1 MSSSS
6 DPFSGGFDPR
16 MFANVP
22 LFRELAKV
30 LSWSGGPV
38 NWELATDTALSIAA
52 PPDALPATAQRD
64 VGEFAQAV
72 DAAEL
77 WLDQV
82 SSLPAVEGPVRL
94 LSTAEWTRLATSSPG
109 LGAYVEP
116 VAEGMSAAL
125 GKALPSE
132 LAAMSGQMAQAMSS
146 MGALLYGVQ
155 IGTVAGHLA
164 GQLLGTYDLGVPTVD
179 PRMIATVG
187 DNAARLAADYDFD
200 PTEFRY
206 WLALREAA
214 HRRMFAGVRWLRP
227 HLADLIGRFA
237 AEADFDPGALF
248 EGLGGMG
255 LDPTDPEALRAALE
269 GPDAFRMEPTAA
281 QQTILGRLQA
291 LVAFVEGYSDRVVQ
305 VAADGKLT
313 ALPRIEEIVRRRRAE
328 KGQGERFLEQLIGLD
343 LKPGDF
349 RQGQA
354 FCEAVVAARGQE
366 GLDRAWQSPDH
377 LPTAAELAEPSRWLL
392 RMAAAEI
399 EADIATDSGPLDG
412 RDEPDG

>member
-1 MSSSS
+1 
-6 DPFSGGFDPR
+6 
-16 MFANVP
+16 
-22 LFRELAKV
+22 
-30 LSWSGGPV
+30 
-38 NWELATDTALSIAA
+38 
-52 PPDALPATAQRD
+52 
-64 VGEFAQAV
+64 
-72 DAAEL
+72 
-77 WLDQV
+77 
-82 SSLPAVEGPVRL
+82 
-94 LSTAEWTRLATSSPG
+94 
-109 LGAYVEP
+109 
-116 VAEGMSAAL
+116 
-125 GKALPSE
+125 
-132 LAAMSGQMAQAMSS
+132 
-146 MGALLYGVQ
+146 
-155 IGTVAGHLA
+155 
-164 GQLLGTYDLGVPTVD
+164 
-179 PRMIATVG
+179 MIATVG

-291 LVAFVEGYSDRVVQ
+291 LVAFVEGYSDRVVR

-366 GLDRAWQSPDH
+366 GLDRAWQSSDH